1 MDLQWVEFVEQT
13 LGRVE
18 HINQTFEHMLERPP
32 SVLSECASRTH
43 FQQTN
48 PMAEF
53 KTLIAKYLVC
63 PDKQLAIKFMHIYM
77 QHHSDRSDCRVFTIS
92 FLQSSCK
99 EMSPAPC
106 SGNSVQG
113 HQAACP

>member
-63 PDKQLAIKFMHIYM
+63 PDKQLAIKFTHIYITVIDLTVGC
-77 QHHSDRSDCRVFTIS
+77 SPLVF
-92 FLQSSCK
+92 C
-99 EMSPAPC
+99 SPPARR
-106 SGNSVQG
+106 
-113 HQAACP
+113 